1 MAMRSMV
8 MNPALCGV
16 QKYSGPGLPKPT
28 TRNGPEGG
36 LDESPDLAP
45 DGAGEK
51 LASSAKAYF
60 FAPDSGFLPAS
71 GSASPL
77 PFLATSGS
85 AGVPAA
91 APATASAV
99 ASGVATTSSRM
110 VTTCATVVSSAS
122 RY

>member
-1 MAMRSMV
+1 MRSMV

-28 TRNGPEGG
+28 TRNGPDGG
-36 LDESPDLAP
+36 LGL

-85 AGVPAA
+85 APVPAV
-91 APATASAV
+91 APATASAA
-99 ASGVATTSSRM
+99 ASGVATTSSRI

-122 RY
+122 RYLILSECGR